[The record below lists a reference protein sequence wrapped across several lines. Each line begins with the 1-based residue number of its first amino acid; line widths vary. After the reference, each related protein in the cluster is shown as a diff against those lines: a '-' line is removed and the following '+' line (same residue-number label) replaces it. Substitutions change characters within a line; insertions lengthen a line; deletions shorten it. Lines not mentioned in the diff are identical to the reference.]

1 MLLAYTRLTLRA
13 FASIGRSLSG
23 RSTLRVHATFVQMV
37 SVGVNSLPTV
47 GLACLFMGLVLAM
60 QSAGQ
65 LAQLGATE
73 RVADLVSFAMLREI
87 GPLITAVVVIGR
99 SGSSIT
105 AELGTMKVSEEI
117 EALEVMAIDPV
128 RFLVVPRLLAMVIMM
143 PCLTIIGEALGLFGG
158 WLLGVNSLSLD
169 PLLYITRSLQAVDL
183 KDLYTGLF
191 KSLVFGF
198 LIGSIACT
206 YGMEVRDGAE
216 GVGRNTTRSVVS
228 CLLAMLAMDALLTA
242 IFFFAT

>member
-1 MLLAYTRLTLRA
+1 MLLAYISLTLRA
-13 FASIGRSLSG
+13 FASIGRAFTG
-23 RSTLRVHATFVQMV
+23 RGSLRVHATFVQMV

-65 LAQLGATE
+65 LEQLGATE
-73 RVADLVSFAMLREI
+73 RVADLVAFAMLREI

-117 EALEVMAIDPV
+117 EALDVMAIDPV
-128 RFLVVPRLLAMVIMM
+128 RYLVVPRLVAMVIMM
-143 PCLTIIGEALGLFGG
+143 PCLTIVGEVLGLFGG
-158 WLLGVNSLSLD
+158 WLLSVNNLGLD
-169 PLLYITRSLQAVDL
+169 PLLYITRSLQAVDQ

-191 KSLVFGF
+191 KSLTFGF
-198 LIGSIACT
+198 LVGSIACT
-206 YGMEVRDGAE
+206 YGMEVRNGAE
-216 GVGRNTTRSVVS
+216 GVGLNTTRSVVT
-228 CLLAMLAMDALLTA
+228 CLLAMLGMDALLTS